1 MLKKLTRYNVTLH
14 WAMKTFPRHDETDAE
29 IVVVDAADAVVAT
42 ADVVLDDS
50 KSPPVWPGVKVHST
64 GNSKVQQNWRQNAAS
79 TRQKEKPNALS

>member
-50 KSPPVWPGVKVHST
+50 Y
-64 GNSKVQQNWRQNAAS
+64 
-79 TRQKEKPNALS
+79 